1 MLHFIRILP
10 DDLSSHIYDF
20 ISCDTLL
27 WLSKTN
33 YNKYHSSVL
42 KSTIKQKDKNIYN
55 YIRYIIRTDNYVAL
69 NDVLDNAH
77 LFGISIG
84 NNKYKIKYKYKKYSN
99 IFDYLMYLCVENDK
113 PSTKCKNIILN
124 MYKNTHKNKL

>member
-1 MLHFIRILP
+1 MLHLIRLLP
-10 DDLSSHIYDF
+10 DEITMHIYYF
-20 ISCDTLL
+20 ISIDTLL

-33 YNKYHSSVL
+33 YDKYHSNVL
-42 KSTIKQKDKNIYN
+42 HTTIKQKDKNIYN
-55 YIRYIIRTDNYVAL
+55 YIRYIVRTDNYVAL
-69 NDVLDNAH
+69 NDILSNAQF
-77 LFGISIG
+77 FGISTG
-84 NNKYKIKYKYKKYSN
+84 NNYKIKYKYKKYSS